1 MAVYTSRDRILAA
14 LKGTYGDRIPVTI
27 MFGPYVAKLAGYTMP
42 EIFNDPEKH
51 AKAHVAAYE
60 TFRTDTIGINRVVYM
75 EAESLGAE
83 VAYSE
88 KTTPQLKTHVLDDK
102 SVLEKL
108 DMPDPRKNSRL
119 KWYLQA
125 CTLAK
130 AALPGVAV
138 SGSISGPWTLAAN
151 LRGLDTLIMDT
162 MDDPGFVHDLMK
174 FSVAY
179 LKEWGMVLRE
189 TGVGSGMGEAS
200 ASCSVISPKIYREF
214 IQPYHREIFS
224 FFKERKLN
232 ISVHICGYIDPI
244 MEDLLDTGVSMISID
259 SISSLS
265 KLKELSMGNA
275 VIMGNVPPSL
285 FVDATRKQMEDAVRS
300 CIDIGA
306 KDSKYLL
313 SSGCEIPFN
322 SRRQNIEYFMQAAE
336 KYGTYENRSEG

>member
-1 MAVYTSRDRILAA
+1 MTEYTSRDRILAA
-14 LKGTYGDRIPVTI
+14 LKGTYADRVPVTI

-42 EIFNDPEKH
+42 EIFSDPEKH
-51 AKAHVAAYE
+51 AKAHAAAYE
-60 TFRTDTIGINRVVYM
+60 TFRVDAIGVNRVVYM
-75 EAESLGAE
+75 EAESLGAK

-88 KTTPQLKTHVLDDK
+88 ETTPQLKTHVLEDK
-102 SVLEKL
+102 AVLAKL
-108 DMPDPRKNSRL
+108 DIPDPQKNSRL
-119 KWYLQA
+119 KWYIQA

-130 AALPGVAV
+130 AAIPGVAV

-162 MDDPGFVHDLMK
+162 MDDPDFVHDLMK

-179 LKEWGMVLRE
+179 LKKWGLALRE
-189 TGVGSGMGEAS
+189 TGVGGGMGEAS
-200 ASCSVISPKIYREF
+200 ASCSVISPKIYKTF
-214 IQPYHREIFS
+214 IQPYHREIFAY
-224 FFKERKLN
+224 FKERKLN

-244 MEDLLDTGVSMISID
+244 MEDLLDTGVRMISID

-265 KLKELSMGNA
+265 KLKELSMGNV

-285 FVDATRKQMEDAVRS
+285 FADGTREQMEDAVKT

-306 KDSKYLL
+306 KNSKYLL

-322 SRRQNIEYFMQAAE
+322 SRRENIEYFMQAAE
-336 KYGTYENRSEG
+336 KYGSYEKRSEG